1 MAKKPYKGL
10 TKSRKNTSGRAS
22 AAKREAAKTK
32 ERMKDG
38 KAVVHKSSR
47 PGKERLAKGM
57 PYRLKRMEA
66 MPVRQLPE
74 TAASKKGMSLRQL
87 IRATPKLFIN
97 NAVDVEAK
105 KVTKLKT
112 KTLRPCI
119 KGAMVTYDLWRKDR
133 VRRVHE
139 TYIIGMD
146 EDLSKPVNR
155 HRKVLVQCSC
165 LTGDTKVLTDK
176 GWQTIFE
183 IAQPHTPDYFP
194 LKYNI
199 KGELFAGSAPFYTGM
214 KSVYTLQ
221 FSNGQ
226 SITATKDHKFLKHVP
241 LGNRKVREDW
251 VELRDLQV
259 GDCLL
264 TNAFDPGKV
273 ERTEEYW
280 EAFFIGVMQGDGTV
294 FASGRMNLKLYGD
307 KDVILNRLIKNGLV
321 KDIAP
326 VKGRDAIN
334 VQLTHRAIELG
345 ARYQF
350 ENKKSVKLDS
360 LTKTMGYLSG
370 LVATDGTTYAN
381 GDILLRGAK
390 EYLEQLQWKLM
401 EYGYTQTTFYRERA
415 AGVGVNVVGGKRL
428 TSKKELWALRISN
441 QCNIL
446 PNVALSKYH
455 RERIERVV
463 VKPRKPWVKIQSITY
478 AAKQH
483 VYDITVPG
491 PHRFAANG
499 VIAHNCENFVY
510 VFEYANAS
518 VGASRLIY
526 SNGEPPNFTN
536 PRLAPGCCKHI
547 IALAK
552 VAIEKDV

>member
-165 LTGDTKVLTDK
+165 
-176 GWQTIFE
+176 
-183 IAQPHTPDYFP
+183 
-194 LKYNI
+194 
-199 KGELFAGSAPFYTGM
+199 
-214 KSVYTLQ
+214 
-221 FSNGQ
+221 
-226 SITATKDHKFLKHVP
+226 
-241 LGNRKVREDW
+241 
-251 VELRDLQV
+251 
-259 GDCLL
+259 
-264 TNAFDPGKV
+264 
-273 ERTEEYW
+273 
-280 EAFFIGVMQGDGTV
+280 
-294 FASGRMNLKLYGD
+294 
-307 KDVILNRLIKNGLV
+307 
-321 KDIAP
+321 
-326 VKGRDAIN
+326 
-334 VQLTHRAIELG
+334 
-345 ARYQF
+345 
-350 ENKKSVKLDS
+350 
-360 LTKTMGYLSG
+360 
-370 LVATDGTTYAN
+370 
-381 GDILLRGAK
+381 
-390 EYLEQLQWKLM
+390 
-401 EYGYTQTTFYRERA
+401 
-415 AGVGVNVVGGKRL
+415 
-428 TSKKELWALRISN
+428 
-441 QCNIL
+441 
-446 PNVALSKYH
+446 
-455 RERIERVV
+455 
-463 VKPRKPWVKIQSITY
+463 
-478 AAKQH
+478 
-483 VYDITVPG
+483 
-491 PHRFAANG
+491 
-499 VIAHNCENFVY
+499 ENFVY